1 MTKLLELDTL
11 LLLVGLGHFG
21 VLLAASLVPFAL
33 DWKTELAPIPRLHRQ
48 MYVTY
53 GGYVVM
59 SMILF
64 VVLCLGFRGELI
76 GGSTLARV
84 VMGYGAV
91 FWGVRLCL
99 QPVFDVARHLD
110 RPWKKVGYHAL
121 TLLFAFFTVVFAGG
135 ASGLLK

>member
-1 MTKLLELDTL
+1 MINMTKLDTL

-33 DWKTELAPIPRLHRQ
+33 DWKTELAPIPLLHPQ
-48 MYVTY
+48 MYMTY

-64 VVLCLGFRGELI
+64 VALCLAFRTELTD
-76 GGSTLARV
+76 GSTLARV
-84 VMGYGAV
+84 IMGYGAI

-99 QPVFDVARHLD
+99 QPVFDVTPHLD
-110 RPWKKVGYHAL
+110 RLWKKAGYHAL
-121 TLLFAFFTVVFAGG
+121 TLLFAFFTAVFAGG
-135 ASGLLK
+135 ALGWLK